1 TVMDECAKVLEERM
15 LPHQVRKGLGT
26 FDPEAD
32 TIKVMSMHASKGL
45 EFGVVA
51 LMGVGEIVGNA
62 VADPDE
68 ARLFYVAATRARSKL
83 LITASNSMASQ
94 PVAA

>member
-1 TVMDECAKVLEERM
+1 MDECAKVLEERM

-32 TIKVMSMHASKGL
+32 TIKIMSMHASKGL

-51 LMGVGEIVGNA
+51 LMGVGEVVGNP
-62 VADPDE
+62 VASQDE
-68 ARLFYVAATRARSKL
+68 ARLFYVAATRARNKL
-83 LITASNSMASQ
+83 LIAASSSTVGLA
-94 PVAA
+94 VAA